1 MFKTFLLK
9 LKVLFE
15 LITTV
20 ICAYV
25 AIVGTFS
32 SLLFNFIFF
41 IIAIFTLLQA
51 LGTVDIINGN
61 GQQPDAGNPDNNQN
75 SGNPDNDDND
85 TGNPDSST
93 SDNNETQDSSS
104 TENDTI
110 EFIIDDNHDNIDDGV
125 QENDTFNYQNND
137 YPEIPE

>member
-1 MFKTFLLK
+1 MLKTFFLK

-41 IIAIFTLLQA
+41 IVAIFTLLQA

-61 GQQPDAGNPDNNQN
+61 GQQPDAGFPDNNQN
-75 SGNPDNDDND
+75 PGF
-85 TGNPDSST
+85 PDSST
-93 SDNNETQDSSS
+93 SENDETQDSSS
-104 TENDTI
+104 TDNDTI
-110 EFIIDDNHDNIDDGV
+110 EFIIDDNHDNIDDGIK
-125 QENDTFNYQNND
+125 ENDSFNYKNND

>member
-20 ICAYV
+20 ICTYV

-41 IIAIFTLLQA
+41 IIAIFTLSQA

-61 GQQPDAGNPDNNQN
+61 GQQPDAGNPDNQN
-75 SGNPDNDDND
+75 PGNPDNDDTD
-85 TGNPDSST
+85 ADSPDSST

-125 QENDTFNYQNND
+125 EENDTFNQNND

>member
-1 MFKTFLLK
+1 MIKTFFLK

-32 SLLFNFIFF
+32 SVLFNLILF
-41 IIAIFTLLQA
+41 IIAIFTLSQA
-51 LGTVDIINGN
+51 LGTIDIINGN
-61 GQQPDAGNPDNNQN
+61 GQQQPDAGNPDNNQN
-75 SGNPDNDDND
+75 LEFPDNSDA
-85 TGNPDSST
+85 GFPDSST
-93 SDNNETQDSSS
+93 SENDETQDSSS

-125 QENDTFNYQNND
+125 EENDTFNYQNND

>member
-1 MFKTFLLK
+1 MIKTFFLK

-32 SLLFNFIFF
+32 SVLFNLIFF
-41 IIAIFTLLQA
+41 IIAIFTLSQA
-51 LGTVDIINGN
+51 LGTIDIINGN
-61 GQQPDAGNPDNNQN
+61 GQQQPDAGNPDNLE
-75 SGNPDNDDND
+75 PDA
-85 TGNPDSST
+85 GNPDSST
-93 SDNNETQDSSS
+93 SENDETQDSSS

-110 EFIIDDNHDNIDDGV
+110 EFIIDDDHDNIDDGV
-125 QENDTFNYQNND
+125 EENDTFNYQNND

>member
-1 MFKTFLLK
+1 MIKTFFLK

-32 SLLFNFIFF
+32 SVLFNLILF
-41 IIAIFTLLQA
+41 IIAIFTLSQA
-51 LGTVDIINGN
+51 LGTIDIINGN
-61 GQQPDAGNPDNNQN
+61 GQQQPDAGNPDN
-75 SGNPDNDDND
+75 PD
-85 TGNPDSST
+85 TGFPDSST
-93 SDNNETQDSSS
+93 SENDEIQDSSS

-110 EFIIDDNHDNIDDGV
+110 EFIIDDDHDNIDDGV
-125 QENDTFNYQNND
+125 EENDTFNYQNND

>member
-1 MFKTFLLK
+1 MIKTFLLK

-32 SLLFNFIFF
+32 SVLFNLIFF
-41 IIAIFTLLQA
+41 IIAIFTLSQA
-51 LGTVDIINGN
+51 LGTIDIINGN
-61 GQQPDAGNPDNNQN
+61 GQQQPDAGNPDDNQN
-75 SGNPDNDDND
+75 SGNSDNSDA
-85 TGNPDSST
+85 GFPDSST
-93 SDNNETQDSSS
+93 SENDETQDSSS

-125 QENDTFNYQNND
+125 EENDTFNYQNND

>member
-1 MFKTFLLK
+1 MIKTFLLK

-20 ICAYV
+20 ICTYV

-41 IIAIFTLLQA
+41 IIAIFTLSQA

-61 GQQPDAGNPDNNQN
+61 GQQQPDAGNPDDNQN
-75 SGNPDNDDND
+75 PGNPDNPDA
-85 TGNPDSST
+85 GFPDSS
-93 SDNNETQDSSS
+93 SSENDETQDSYS
-104 TENDTI
+104 TDENDTI

-125 QENDTFNYQNND
+125 EENDTFNQNND

>member
-1 MFKTFLLK
+1 MIKTFLLK

-32 SLLFNFIFF
+32 SLLFNLIFF

-61 GQQPDAGNPDNNQN
+61 GQQSDAGFPDNNQN
-75 SGNPDNDDND
+75 PGFPY
-85 TGNPDSST
+85 SST
-93 SDNNETQDSSS
+93 SDNNDSQTSSS
-104 TENDTI
+104 TDNDTI
-110 EFIIDDNHDNIDDGV
+110 EFIIDDNHDNIDDGIK
-125 QENDTFNYQNND
+125 ENDSFNYKNND

>member
-1 MFKTFLLK
+1 MLKTFLLK

-41 IIAIFTLLQA
+41 VVAIFTLSQA
-51 LGTVDIINGN
+51 LGTIDIINGN
-61 GQQPDAGNPDNNQN
+61 GQQPDAGNPDDNQN
-75 SGNPDNDDND
+75 PGNPDNPDA
-85 TGNPDSST
+85 GFPDSS
-93 SDNNETQDSSS
+93 SSENDETQDSSS

-125 QENDTFNYQNND
+125 EENDTFNYKNND

>member
-1 MFKTFLLK
+1 MLKTFLLK

-41 IIAIFTLLQA
+41 VVAIFTLSQA
-51 LGTVDIINGN
+51 LGTIDIINGN
-61 GQQPDAGNPDNNQN
+61 GQQPDAGNPDDNQN
-75 SGNPDNDDND
+75 PGNPDNTDA
-85 TGNPDSST
+85 GFPDSS
-93 SDNNETQDSSS
+93 SSENDETQDSSS

-125 QENDTFNYQNND
+125 EENDTFNYKNND

>member
-1 MFKTFLLK
+1 MIKTFLLK

-41 IIAIFTLLQA
+41 IIAIFTLSQA

-61 GQQPDAGNPDNNQN
+61 GQQPNAGFPDNNQN
-75 SGNPDNDDND
+75 PGFPDNPD
-85 TGNPDSST
+85 TGFPDSS
-93 SDNNETQDSSS
+93 SSENDETQDSSS
-104 TENDTI
+104 TDENDTI
-110 EFIIDDNHDNIDDGV
+110 EFIIDDNHDNIDDGIK
-125 QENDTFNYQNND
+125 ENDSFNYKNND

>member
-1 MFKTFLLK
+1 MLKIYLLK

-41 IIAIFTLLQA
+41 IVAIFTLSQA

-61 GQQPDAGNPDNNQN
+61 GQQPDAGFPDNPD
-75 SGNPDNDDND
+75 
-85 TGNPDSST
+85 TGFPDSST
-93 SDNNETQDSSS
+93 SENDETQDSSP
-104 TENDTI
+104 TNNNDTI

-125 QENDTFNYQNND
+125 EENDTFNYKNND

>member
-1 MFKTFLLK
+1 MLKTFLLK

-41 IIAIFTLLQA
+41 VVAIFTLSQA
-51 LGTVDIINGN
+51 LGTIDIINGN
-61 GQQPDAGNPDNNQN
+61 GQQPDTGFPDNTDAD
-75 SGNPDNDDND
+75 SS
-85 TGNPDSST
+85 DSST
-93 SDNNETQDSSS
+93 SENNESQDSSS

-110 EFIIDDNHDNIDDGV
+110 EFIIDDYHNNIDDGV
-125 QENDTFNYQNND
+125 EENDTFNYKNND

>member
-20 ICAYV
+20 ICTYV

-41 IIAIFTLLQA
+41 IIAIFTLSQA

-61 GQQPDAGNPDNNQN
+61 GQQPDAGNPDNQN
-75 SGNPDNDDND
+75 PENPDNDNDD

-125 QENDTFNYQNND
+125 EENDTFNHQNND